1 MPSMRCATDEG
12 SYSRGTRA
20 GIDTCT
26 HPLSLAFTP
35 FPTFHTACQVRCT
48 ASMTAQQ
55 CTRQLDKEGFAA
67 FTVFF
72 ANVHTLCVFVQVRH
86 H

>member
-1 MPSMRCATDEG
+1 M
-12 SYSRGTRA
+12 
-20 GIDTCT
+20 
-26 HPLSLAFTP
+26 P
-35 FPTFHTACQVRCT
+35 FPTFYTACQVRCT

-55 CTRQLDKEGFAA
+55 CTRQLDKDGFAA

>member
-1 MPSMRCATDEG
+1 
-12 SYSRGTRA
+12 
-20 GIDTCT
+20 
-26 HPLSLAFTP
+26 
-35 FPTFHTACQVRCT
+35 
-48 ASMTAQQ
+48 MTAQQ